1 MRIIHYICCWTFD
14 IQKDKQLKKEKHTL
28 LMDKI
33 NAAATSLY
41 IDILLNRLP
50 TNKTRNNYKI
60 EIIKQLT
67 FLITLQQIPC
77 D

>member
-1 MRIIHYICCWTFD
+1 
-14 IQKDKQLKKEKHTL
+14 
-28 LMDKI
+28 MDKI

-41 IDILLNRLP
+41 IGILLNRLP
-50 TNKTRNNYKI
+50 TNKTQNDYKI
-60 EIIKQLT
+60 ERIKQLT

>member
-1 MRIIHYICCWTFD
+1 
-14 IQKDKQLKKEKHTL
+14 
-28 LMDKI
+28 MDKI